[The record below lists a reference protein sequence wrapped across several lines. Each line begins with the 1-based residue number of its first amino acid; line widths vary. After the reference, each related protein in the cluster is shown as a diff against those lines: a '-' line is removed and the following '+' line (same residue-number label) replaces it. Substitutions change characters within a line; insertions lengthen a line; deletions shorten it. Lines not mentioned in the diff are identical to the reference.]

1 MAAQKR
7 KRIGYVHSQRL
18 GSTPM
23 LVLRFDS
30 DLAKCPG
37 DDKRR
42 PRKDQ
47 KDHKCRTGGV
57 RYDYFVG
64 GNFGR
69 LVFEL
74 ISLPCRHLPSSS
86 DRCSFFLPPATPR
99 YSQFGSTMRPL
110 SPTLARLRLGHN
122 PRQSWTNRTSCFHT
136 HSVPFRRFL
145 LSFYLS
151 TSFPYPVPT
160 SPSPIFNTC

>member
-23 LVLRFDS
+23 LVLRFGS
-30 DLAKCPG
+30 DLAISPG

-42 PRKDQ
+42 LRKDQ
-47 KDHKCRTGGV
+47 KDHKFWKASLRAH
-57 RYDYFVG
+57 
-64 GNFGR
+64 
-69 LVFEL
+69 L
-74 ISLPCRHLPSSS
+74 SLPCRHLPSSS

-122 PRQSWTNRTSCFHT
+122 PPQSSTNRTSCFHT
-136 HSVPFRRFL
+136 RSVPFRRFL
-145 LSFYLS
+145 LSLNLS